1 MKFSVL
7 IGVKHFIHMIMMT
20 NLAIHTI
27 VASLQTAVSHLTKV
41 PTKSKSKNTAI
52 KEKEENSKC
61 KIQNIKERTINLDIN
76 KIGIVYN
83 PKQLPKIQS
92 NFSSAFTRE
101 RKGKV
106 FCSDRNLRNLQT
118 LCQRYLN

>member
-1 MKFSVL
+1 
-7 IGVKHFIHMIMMT
+7 MIMMT
-20 NLAIHTI
+20 NLAIDTI

-76 KIGIVYN
+76 KIGIVSNCQKYN
-83 PKQLPKIQS
+83 QI
-92 NFSSAFTRE
+92 SAVPLRE
-101 RKGKV
+101 NAREKSFV
-106 FCSDRNLRNLQT
+106 AIEI
-118 LCQRYLN
+118 

>member
-1 MKFSVL
+1 
-7 IGVKHFIHMIMMT
+7 MIMMT

-106 FCSDRNLRNLQT
+106 FFSDRNLRNLQT

>member
-7 IGVKHFIHMIMMT
+7 IGVKHFLHMIMMT

-41 PTKSKSKNTAI
+41 PTKSKSKITAI

-83 PKQLPKIQS
+83 LKQLSKNTIKFQQCLY
-92 NFSSAFTRE
+92 E
-101 RKGKV
+101 RTQGK
-106 FCSDRNLRNLQT
+106 SLL
-118 LCQRYLN
+118 